1 MDVALIAK
9 NPSFFSYPS
18 ADYSDDHYRWIVW
31 FNLYGTLMMEQFT
44 DQIWFLPP
52 DSMGYKY
59 EMANREVSLMCQ

>member
-1 MDVALIAK
+1 MMIITAGL
-9 NPSFFSYPS
+9 FG
-18 ADYSDDHYRWIVW
+18 

-52 DSMGYKY
+52 ESMGYKY

>member
-9 NPSFFSYPS
+9 NPSFFPIPLQI
-18 ADYSDDHYRWIVW
+18 IVMIITAGLFG